1 MLRDKSFIWF
11 LLSIFWDDVGERI
24 KCYYVKKV
32 IEVVVECLKVIVGE
46 EFDKLW
52 EMLVFLWVMKYY
64 FILVF
69 FGIEDVDF
77 VLLEFLVE
85 CYNNV
90 I

>member
-1 MLRDKSFIWF
+1 MLLCKEGKWGI
-11 LLSIFWDDVGERI
+11 
-24 KCYYVKKV
+24 
-32 IEVVVECLKVIVGE
+32 VVEFLKVIVGE